1 MALAPWGSL
10 GGGAFKTAAQRGAN
24 TGRQLA
30 EPDENVLKISAALEV
45 IANRKSTAITSI
57 ALAYVIHKTPY
68 VFPSLAGAALSI
80 SKAILKR

>member
-1 MALAPWGSL
+1 MAL
-10 GGGAFKTAAQRGAN
+10 GAFCLSSFHDICGAN